1 MSSFVFDSDYYN
13 LLKDF
18 LLLEMIHDYKTKELS
33 KSKSD
38 VISTNRY
45 KKKHQNQNIINKNNF
60 DYILELG
67 VPPSTTTTT
76 FYNFNTT
83 ISRAITNNE
92 PETTFLRFMTNL
104 PKKTTFQKFMI
115 NKILASE
122 SGIVGKHSFT
132 CPVSNFT
139 YDVVAVTRTSHG
151 TEFANLLFDKNPV
164 ILTDTIDWVFKEFKS
179 HDDDKKPN
187 YGSVTKIFCF
197 SPLVVRADSA
207 SKANT
212 TDLETIKNHNPVWFE
227 SEPSKGVELVNII
240 SNKSYETGTNS
251 SNPGFNQSPTT
262 GFNQSPRT
270 GFFSK
275 FGVSTFKNPYDT
287 TEDKISQ
294 KWNNLSFA
302 GTSGELKLNDAHYEN
317 NRVKTFEDIS
327 TRINSPP
334 LNDSQ
339 SDAQILLANDK
350 KLQNLVDQAK
360 SVPPSVTS
368 TNAKLNAEIV
378 SLALQR
384 KRSGDWLPVSY
395 LLDYNDDPSSL
406 ELIDNS
412 LKIDSTGNQY
422 LHGQKIDNSHPYAE
436 FFKKDNM
443 FILTNDRPLVAYC
456 ILRGVNVLFTCK
468 TSPACVI
475 KFQKR
480 NTNPEQPVPYE
491 KVSLDFSPSAAGDF
505 TDNLI
510 NVAINSDIKVI

>member
-18 LLLEMIHDYKTKELS
+18 ILLEMIHDYKTKELS

-38 VISTNRY
+38 VISTDRY

-67 VPPSTTTTT
+67 VPPSTTP

-104 PKKTTFQKFMI
+104 PKNTTFQKFMI
-115 NKILASE
+115 NKIFSSE
-122 SGIVGKHSFT
+122 SGIVGEHSFT

-139 YDVVAVTRTSHG
+139 YDVVAVARTCHG
-151 TEFANLLFDKNPV
+151 PEFANLLFDKNPV

-179 HDDDKKPN
+179 HDDAKNPN
-187 YGSVTKIFCF
+187 YGPVRKIFCF
-197 SPLVVRADSA
+197 SPLVVRSDSA

-212 TDLETIKNHNPVWFE
+212 TDLETIKNHNPPWFE

-240 SNKSYETGTNS
+240 SDKPYTTGTNL
-251 SNPGFNQSPTT
+251 GFND
-262 GFNQSPRT
+262 SPRT
-270 GFFSK
+270 GFFSR
-275 FGVSTFKNPYDT
+275 FGVSTFKNPYDK

-294 KWNNLSFA
+294 EWNNLSFA
-302 GTSGELKLNDAHYEN
+302 GTSGVLKLNDAHYEN
-317 NRVKTFEDIS
+317 NRVKTFQDIS
-327 TRINSPP
+327 ARINTPP
-334 LNDSQ
+334 INDSQ
-339 SDAQILLANDK
+339 SDAQILLANDR
-350 KLQNLVDQAK
+350 KLQTLVGQAK
-360 SVPPSVTS
+360 SVPPSP
-368 TNAKLNAEIV
+368 AKTTAQLNAEIV

-395 LLDYNDDPSSL
+395 LLDYNDNPSSL

-412 LKIDSTGNQY
+412 LKINSTGNHY
-422 LHGQKIDNSHPYAE
+422 LYGQEIDNSHPYAKY
-436 FFKKDNM
+436 FKRDNM

-468 TSPACVI
+468 TNPACVI
-475 KFQKR
+475 KFKKR
-480 NTNPEQPVPYE
+480 NTNPDPPVDYE
-491 KVSLDFSPSAAGDF
+491 KVYLDISPSAAGDF
-505 TDNLI
+505 SDNLI
-510 NVAINSDIKVI
+510 NVAINSDFKVI